1 MIDER
6 LMFYFYLYRSLEIA
20 NDIFSNI
27 GSEIN
32 ELAGDV
38 TELQVGMFFFYY
50 FYYNKEYSKMS
61 LKEKKSQW
69 LYSEYLWVSR

>member
-6 LMFYFYLYRSLEIA
+6 LMFYFYFHRSLEIA

-38 TELQVGMFFFYY
+38 TELQVGMLYIHR
-50 FYYNKEYSKMS
+50 
-61 LKEKKSQW
+61 W
-69 LYSEYLWVSR
+69 LNTEYLWVRREIWCPRFFFF

>member
-38 TELQVGMFFFYY
+38 TELQVGM
-50 FYYNKEYSKMS
+50 
-61 LKEKKSQW
+61 
-69 LYSEYLWVSR
+69 LYIDG